1 MSSLLQNGLI
11 VVDAPYSLSSDECM
25 DVSIDPKVD
34 YDAGALIAVQALIG
48 TVWLV
53 MNMFVYIKKTYDLT
67 LDSTK
72 VYIPVA
78 WWWNS

>member
-34 YDAGALIAVQALIG
+34 YDAGALIAV
-48 TVWLV
+48 
-53 MNMFVYIKKTYDLT
+53 
-67 LDSTK
+67 
-72 VYIPVA
+72 
-78 WWWNS
+78 